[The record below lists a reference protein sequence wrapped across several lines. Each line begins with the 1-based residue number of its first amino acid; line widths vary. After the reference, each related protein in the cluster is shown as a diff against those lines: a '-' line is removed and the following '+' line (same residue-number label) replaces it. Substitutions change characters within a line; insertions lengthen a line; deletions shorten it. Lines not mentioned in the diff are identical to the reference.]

1 MYDDL
6 KLITGN
12 SNKTLAK
19 AIAKKLGVELT
30 DTQVS
35 RFSDGEIRV
44 KINENIRG
52 KEVFVVQSTHPPA
65 ENLLELLIMLD
76 AVRRASAEKI
86 TAVIPYFGYGRQDR
100 KDQPRVPV
108 TAKLIANL
116 VTEAGAD
123 RVLTIDLHAGQIQGF
138 FDIPVDHLF
147 GSQILLDY
155 FKRKRIKNVVM
166 VSPDVGGIKVTR
178 SCAKRMGSSLALIDK
193 RRPAPNESE
202 VMNVIG
208 EIKDKNALIIDDL
221 VDTAGTLTE
230 AASALIENGAK
241 SVRAGATHP
250 VLSGNA
256 IERLEKSPIEKLI
269 VTDTVPL
276 PKEKRIHK
284 IEILTVSD
292 ILAEAIKRIHE
303 EKSISIL
310 FEPYD

>member
-1 MYDDL
+1 
-6 KLITGN
+6 
-12 SNKTLAK
+12 
-19 AIAKKLGVELT
+19 
-30 DTQVS
+30 
-35 RFSDGEIRV
+35 
-44 KINENIRG
+44 
-52 KEVFVVQSTHPPA
+52 
-65 ENLLELLIMLD
+65 
-76 AVRRASAEKI
+76 
-86 TAVIPYFGYGRQDR
+86 
-100 KDQPRVPV
+100 
-108 TAKLIANL
+108 
-116 VTEAGAD
+116 
-123 RVLTIDLHAGQIQGF
+123 
-138 FDIPVDHLF
+138 
-147 GSQILLDY
+147 
-155 FKRKRIKNVVM
+155 M

-256 IERLEKSPIEKLI
+256 IERLKKSPIEKLI

-276 PKEKRIHK
+276 PKEKRIPK